1 MPLNDTFR
9 RRKMDVCKLYLLL
22 LDAENQTLT
31 LRVFGKNRFSQTNF
45 RHPTSNIQSHTITM
59 KQLFALAL
67 FLISTLAVSAQDV
80 KSKPPAATPPAND
93 AAAREATDKLV
104 AKYTLNADQAK
115 EMFTIQKRKL
125 RNLDQI
131 ASLQTSNRSLYLS
144 KLESLQK
151 STLASIR
158 RVLRSKEQV
167 ELYNKTQADVRI
179 QRAAKRKELAAQKL
193 PKDDLQAIL
202 LEIYAE

>member
-1 MPLNDTFR
+1 
-9 RRKMDVCKLYLLL
+9 
-22 LDAENQTLT
+22 
-31 LRVFGKNRFSQTNF
+31 
-45 RHPTSNIQSHTITM
+45 M

-80 KSKPPAATPPAND
+80 KSTPPAATPPAND

-158 RVLRSKEQV
+158 RVMRSKEQV
-167 ELYNKTQADVRI
+167 ELYNKTQADVRT
-179 QRAAKRKELAAQKL
+179 QRADKRKELAAQK
-193 PKDDLQAIL
+193 PSKDDLQAAL

>member
-1 MPLNDTFR
+1 
-9 RRKMDVCKLYLLL
+9 
-22 LDAENQTLT
+22 
-31 LRVFGKNRFSQTNF
+31 
-45 RHPTSNIQSHTITM
+45 M

-167 ELYNKTQADVRI
+167 ELYNKTQADVRT

>member
-1 MPLNDTFR
+1 
-9 RRKMDVCKLYLLL
+9 
-22 LDAENQTLT
+22 
-31 LRVFGKNRFSQTNF
+31 
-45 RHPTSNIQSHTITM
+45 M

-67 FLISTLAVSAQDV
+67 FLISTLAVSAQDA

-125 RNLDQI
+125 RNFDQI
-131 ASLQTSNRSLYLS
+131 ASLQTSNRSLYLA

-151 STLASIR
+151 NTLASIR

-167 ELYNKTQADVRI
+167 ELYNKTQTDVRT